1 MHFCFNA
8 ASSAASDNDSGKTL
22 LRSGAN
28 MGCGLTE
35 AELTLRTHARFALIN
50 AWNWKDNVKYE
61 RRSLENL
68 PALPVELEVMS

>member
-1 MHFCFNA
+1 
-8 ASSAASDNDSGKTL
+8 
-22 LRSGAN
+22 